1 MIRAEGFLAWA
12 LALAIAG
19 MAGVQANAAAETQS
33 GSEVAVPNPPQLA
46 HQFPVERTISLK
58 HHWTREELTIV
69 YRIGDDY
76 QPQAMAAINHLMR
89 DYRCKTETQI
99 DPKLVDLL
107 YELQQELDVRGP
119 IRVISAFRS
128 EGHNASLL
136 RAGRTV
142 DPDSQ
147 HTRGHAADVIFP
159 GVKADRLKAVAEA
172 KGIGG
177 VGYYPF
183 SGPVFV
189 HLDTGPVRHWVETD
203 PKERRA
209 LGLAMSRR
217 SRFVLDCSL
226 TRDKVLAE
234 ISAERAY
241 AALPQG
247 ASSKP
252 DPEIEEL
259 RTALA
264 AGSAAF
270 GPLAHQRGAANR
282 AAVNIQEEDGPA
294 CFGWEPLA
302 SLSLLPESPS
312 RMESRPRER
321 QKAKVKAQIKD
332 ARRSARNKGRNSRKE
347 ARADDR
353 RRKK

>member
-1 MIRAEGFLAWA
+1 MIRAEGLLAWA
-12 LALAIAG
+12 LALAIAVV
-19 MAGVQANAAAETQS
+19 AGAQAGAAAQTQS
-33 GSEVAVPNPPQLA
+33 SSDVAVPNPPQPA
-46 HQFPVERTISLK
+46 QHYPAERTISLK

-76 QPQAMAAINHLMR
+76 QPGAMAAINHLMR

-159 GVKADRLKAVAEA
+159 GVKADRVKAVAEA

-183 SGPVFV
+183 SGPIFV

-203 PKERRA
+203 PKQRRA
-209 LGLAMSRR
+209 LGLAMSSRN
-217 SRFVLDCSL
+217 RFVLDCSL
-226 TRDKVLAE
+226 TRDQVLAE

-270 GPLAHQRGAANR
+270 GPLAHHRGATGKT
-282 AAVNIQEEDGPA
+282 AVNIQEEDGPA
-294 CFGWEPLA
+294 CFGWEPLVT
-302 SLSLLPESPS
+302 LSLLPESPKHV
-312 RMESRPRER
+312 ESRPRER
-321 QKAKVKAQIKD
+321 QKAKVKAQIRN
-332 ARRSARNKGRNSRKE
+332 ARRSSQNKGRNSRKQ
-347 ARADDR
+347 AQADDR

>member
-1 MIRAEGFLAWA
+1 MARA
-12 LALAIAG
+12 LALAFAI
-19 MAGVQANAAAETQS
+19 MAGVQAGAAAEPAS
-33 GSEVAVPNPPQLA
+33 GGEAAVPNPTQQA
-46 HQFPVERTISLK
+46 QAQTYPVERTISLK

-76 QPQAMAAINHLMR
+76 QPSAMAAINRLMR
-89 DYRCKTETQI
+89 DHRCQKETAI
-99 DPKLVDLL
+99 DPKLIDLL
-107 YELQQELDVRGP
+107 YEMQQELGVSGP
-119 IRVISAFRS
+119 IRIVSAFRS
-128 EGHNASLL
+128 EGYNASLL

-159 GVKADRLKAVAEA
+159 GVKADRLRQVAEA
-172 KGIGG
+172 KGLGG

-189 HLDTGPVRHWVETD
+189 HVDTGPVRHWVETD
-203 PKERRA
+203 PKNRRA
-209 LGLAMSRR
+209 MGLVTGRR

-226 TRDKVLAE
+226 TREQVLAE

-241 AALPQG
+241 AALPPG

-252 DPEIEEL
+252 DPGMDGL

-270 GPLAHQRGAANR
+270 GSLAHHHGAVGRTAAN
-282 AAVNIQEEDGPA
+282 IQAEDGPA

-302 SLSLLPESPS
+302 ALSVLPDSP
-312 RMESRPRER
+312 PRAERLPQVR
-321 QKAKVKAQIKD
+321 QKARVKAQVKA
-332 ARRSARNKGRNSRKE
+332 ARRSAKGRGKANRKE
-347 ARADDR
+347 ASAAGQ
-353 RRKK
+353 RRKN